1 MRPADGPHFILT
13 LEQKPMAEPQTNDL
27 GGLIE
32 GRSDEQISSE
42 VEKQGVDKV
51 LGDVFGAM
59 AAAFDAQAAA
69 GQSAIVQYDVTAAD
83 GVHSYQLK
91 CADGKCAVQKGGGE
105 PARIT
110 LSLSVPDFLRLIGGK
125 LDGMQAFM
133 SGKLRIAGDMMFA
146 QTMQT
151 WFKR

>member
-1 MRPADGPHFILT
+1 
-13 LEQKPMAEPQTNDL
+13 MAEPQNDL

-32 GRSDEQISSE
+32 GRSDQEISSE
-42 VEKQGVDKV
+42 VQKQGVDKV
-51 LGDVFGAM
+51 LGEVFGAM

-83 GVHSYQLK
+83 GVHAYQLK
-91 CADGKCAVQKGGGE
+91 CGDGKCAVQKANGE
-105 PARIT
+105 AARVT
-110 LSLSVPDFLRLIGGK
+110 LSLALPDFLRLIGGK

-133 SGKLRIAGDMMFA
+133 SGKLKIGGDMMFA
-146 QTMQT
+146 QTMQA